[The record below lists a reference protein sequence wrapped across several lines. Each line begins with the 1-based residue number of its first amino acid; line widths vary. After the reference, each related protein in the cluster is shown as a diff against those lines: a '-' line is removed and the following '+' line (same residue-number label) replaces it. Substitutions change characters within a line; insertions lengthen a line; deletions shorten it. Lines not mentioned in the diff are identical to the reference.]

1 MPAHPG
7 PASVCVDAPPVGFG
21 KGTDLGCRDVEVP
34 QGWDGLIG
42 PPASTNA
49 VSFAATGPLPG
60 RADGVDPT
68 AAATSTTTTTTPV
81 TATSRTATSVTTT
94 TVATAPTSAAPSN
107 SAPATGSSVPPRGAL
122 ESTWWLGR
130 SPVTLQ
136 HYPNDGDAS
145 APLLV
150 HADPFGRLHWS
161 MPDGTAVVA
170 RPPGGAVAP
179 GTLPVDLGDVD
190 GDGDDDLVVLV
201 RADDGWAATGFE
213 NADPSKPLP
222 VVKLPQADDLRE
234 VQAAVLPDPV
244 GKGASKP
251 RGGEIL
257 VERLAVT
264 GRTADSSQ
272 VWASLRGAAAIPLG
286 VSVPRSLVVDVEW
299 LDADGDGAPDV
310 VVSSPGGSAGTT
322 RVQLFT
328 AAGLYQRVDDTVT
341 RSGSPIDL
349 EPR

>member
-1 MPAHPG
+1 M
-7 PASVCVDAPPVGFG
+7 
-21 KGTDLGCRDVEVP
+21 
-34 QGWDGLIG
+34 
-42 PPASTNA
+42 
-49 VSFAATGPLPG
+49 
-60 RADGVDPT
+60 
-68 AAATSTTTTTTPV
+68 
-81 TATSRTATSVTTT
+81 SR
-94 TVATAPTSAAPSN
+94 
-107 SAPATGSSVPPRGAL
+107 
-122 ESTWWLGR
+122 WWLGR
-130 SPVTLQ
+130 SPATLQ
-136 HYPNDGDAS
+136 HYPNDGHAS
-145 APLLV
+145 APILV

-161 MPDGTAVVA
+161 LPDGTAAVA

-201 RADDGWAATGFE
+201 RSDDGWAATGFE

-222 VVKLPQADDLRE
+222 VVNLPQSDDLRE

-244 GKGASKP
+244 VKGASKP
-251 RGGEIL
+251 RAGEIL

-272 VWASLRGAAAIPLG
+272 VWASLRGAAAFPLG

-299 LDADGDGAPDV
+299 LDADGDGVPDV

-349 EPR
+349 ESR